1 MFFALYADD
10 EGRLMDCPTVA
21 MLGRSGSQ
29 WLEPEKQEMIPLP
42 AGASLVSLPGY
53 LPVGL
58 DEKGDIFLIEQ
69 IPGQPTRG
77 INAVAALLPQG
88 FTRTLLP
95 AGVKQEG
102 SKNLPVYGYA
112 ALGFHDE
119 KVYVA
124 AIKSDEH
131 RKWHPKNY
139 NTSSLMP
146 KIKSLTGKYPEN
158 RILGQLSRCA
168 LEYGCYTAQ
177 NIFYQRWEGGIPT
190 MISCNADCLGC
201 ISENHGPFD
210 SPQNRLT
217 FVPRV
222 DEIVQIGIEHLK
234 NARDAIISFGQGCEG
249 EPSLNAV
256 KLAQSIKMIRGE
268 TTQGTINMNTN
279 AGFSRGIIQMCDAGL
294 DAMRVTIFSCRE
306 ENYLRYHHPK
316 DYSLSDVVYSIKYA
330 QDKGLQVSLNLLVFP
345 GISDRVEEIEALLRF
360 VQENPVDMIQLRNL
374 NIDTEFLM
382 KNIGGENPGIGM
394 GNFIRI
400 LKEEAP
406 QVKLGSYSHPIIR
419 PNKGLIDKIFK
430 E

>member
-1 MFFALYADD
+1 
-10 EGRLMDCPTVA
+10 MDCPTVS

-29 WLEPEKQEMIPLP
+29 WVEPEKQEMIPLP
-42 AGASLVSLPGY
+42 QGASLVTLPGY

-58 DEKGDIFLIEQ
+58 DENGEMFLIEK
-69 IPGQPTRG
+69 IPGMPAQG
-77 INAVAALLPQG
+77 VNAVAVLLPQG

-95 AGVKQEG
+95 AGVSQQAG
-102 SKNLPVYGYA
+102 SRLPVFGYA
-112 ALGFHDE
+112 AVGFRDE

-139 NTSSLMP
+139 NTSNLML
-146 KIKSLTGKYPEN
+146 KIKRLTTKYPEN
-158 RILGQLSRCA
+158 RILSQLSRCS

-217 FVPRV
+217 FVPEV
-222 DEIVQIGIEHLK
+222 DEIAQLGIEHLE

-256 KLAQSIKMIRGE
+256 KLARSIKIIRGE
-268 TTQGTINMNTN
+268 TSRGTINMNTN
-279 AGFSRGIIQMCDAGL
+279 AGYTRGIKQMCDAGL
-294 DAMRVTIFSCRE
+294 DSMRVTIFSCRE
-306 ENYLRYHHPK
+306 DNYLRYHRPK
-316 DYSLSDVVYSIKYA
+316 DYSLSDVINSMQYA
-330 QDKGLQVSLNLLVFP
+330 KDKGLSISLNLLVFP
-345 GISDRVEEIEALLRF
+345 GISDREEEIEALLKF
-360 VQENPVDMIQLRNL
+360 VQENPIEMIQLRNL
-374 NIDTEFLM
+374 NIDPDFLIEH
-382 KNIGGENPGIGM
+382 IGGDSSGIGI
-394 GNFIRI
+394 GNFIKV
-400 LKEEAP
+400 LEEEVP
-406 QVKLGSYSHPIIR
+406 HIKLGSYSHPK
-419 PNKGLIDKIFK
+419 PGA